1 MKRIPF
7 PLNDKD
13 FIIEFHKTREG
24 PSGFMCYYKNAATY
38 RLDPL
43 EAWRTLGVAKF
54 TDTGKQ
60 LKAWCLQM
68 VEVEEHSKHAE
79 PGRDSDRSEPV
90 QPDGVPEHYTN
101 TFFDHHKEE
110 EPSDN
115 TKMVL

>member
-13 FIIEFHKTREG
+13 FIVEFHKTREG

-43 EAWRTLGVAKF
+43 DAWRILGVAKF

-60 LKAWCLQM
+60 LKQWCLDM
-68 VEVEEHSKHAE
+68 VEQHAKA
-79 PGRDSDRSEPV
+79 PLQEPV
-90 QPDGVPEHYTN
+90 QPEN
-101 TFFDHHKEE
+101 AFFDHHTEE
-110 EPSDN
+110 EPNDN
-115 TKMVL
+115 TKMVT

>member
-13 FIIEFHKTREG
+13 FIVEFHKTREG

-43 EAWRTLGVAKF
+43 EAWRILGVAKF

-60 LKAWCLQM
+60 LKQWCLDM
-68 VEVEEHSKHAE
+68 VEQHTNT
-79 PGRDSDRSEPV
+79 PLQEPV
-90 QPDGVPEHYTN
+90 QPDN
-101 TFFDHHKEE
+101 TFFDHSKEE

-115 TKMVL
+115 TKMIT

>member
-60 LKAWCLQM
+60 LKQWCLDI
-68 VEVEEHSKHAE
+68 AE
-79 PGRDSDRSEPV
+79 AEAKPMPSPNAPVSNNLDTEPV
-90 QPDGVPEHYTN
+90 QPEN
-101 TFFDHHKEE
+101 TFFDHSKEE
-110 EPSDN
+110 EPNDN
-115 TKMVL
+115 TKMVT

>member
-13 FIIEFHKTREG
+13 FIVEFHKTREG

-43 EAWRTLGVAKF
+43 EAWRILGVAKF

-60 LKAWCLQM
+60 LKQWCIDI
-68 VEVEEHSKHAE
+68 AE
-79 PGRDSDRSEPV
+79 ANAPVSNSPDTEPV
-90 QPDGVPEHYTN
+90 QPDN
-101 TFFDHHKEE
+101 TFFDHSKEE

-115 TKMVL
+115 TKMIT

>member
-43 EAWRTLGVAKF
+43 EAWRILGVAKF

-68 VEVEEHSKHAE
+68 VEEHSKHAE

-90 QPDGVPEHYTN
+90 QPDN
-101 TFFDHHKEE
+101 TFFDHSKEE
-110 EPSDN
+110 EPNDN